1 RVSTSCRSAPCR
13 KCCASRCRTSAT
25 PGRRWWNT
33 ASMSEPHAGSEQ
45 QVVSELHAGFHV
57 RPMTDADLDAVWAI
71 EQATQLTPWS
81 GLVFSECL
89 VAGYDCEVVERD
101 GVIAAFMIV
110 SRVLDEAHLLNIAVA
125 PAFQR
130 RGLAWA
136 LLRHLQDTCT
146 ARDTS
151 VIYLEVRASNTP
163 ARELY
168 TRFGYQ
174 QTGTRKD
181 YYRTEG
187 GREDAILM

>member
-1 RVSTSCRSAPCR
+1 
-13 KCCASRCRTSAT
+13 
-25 PGRRWWNT
+25 
-33 ASMSEPHAGSEQ
+33 MSESHTGPEPHTESEQ
-45 QVVSELHAGFHV
+45 QAVTELHAGFHV
-57 RPMTDADLDAVWAI
+57 RPMVDADLDAVWAI

-136 LLRHLQDTCT
+136 LLRHLQDTSV

-174 QTGTRKD
+174 QTGTRKA

-187 GREDAILM
+187 GREDAILMMQTLHPHK

>member
-1 RVSTSCRSAPCR
+1 
-13 KCCASRCRTSAT
+13 
-25 PGRRWWNT
+25 
-33 ASMSEPHAGSEQ
+33 
-45 QVVSELHAGFHV
+45 
-57 RPMTDADLDAVWAI
+57 
-71 EQATQLTPWS
+71 
-81 GLVFSECL
+81 
-89 VAGYDCEVVERD
+89 
-101 GVIAAFMIV
+101 MIV

-136 LLRHLQDTCT
+136 LLRHLQDTCI

-174 QTGTRKD
+174 QTGTRKA

-187 GREDAILM
+187 GREDAILMMQTLSPHK